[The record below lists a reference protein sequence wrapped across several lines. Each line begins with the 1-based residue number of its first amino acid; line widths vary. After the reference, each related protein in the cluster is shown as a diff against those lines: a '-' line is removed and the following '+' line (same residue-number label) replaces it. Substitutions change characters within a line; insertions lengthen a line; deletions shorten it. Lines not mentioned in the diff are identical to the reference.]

1 MQFALTDE
9 QSLVAD
15 TARSLFADF
24 TPALRATMETQEGFD
39 RTQWRAV
46 VEEMGFGNL
55 AVPER
60 FGGSGLGMVELA
72 LVMIEMGRGLWPSP
86 FLPSIATALPLIL
99 AASSDAMAE
108 AWVPKLAKGEAIATF
123 LLGPASVLSQDG
135 DGWRL
140 RVAGLAPFA
149 HVADLIVVVAGDRIA
164 LVETGAAGVA
174 ITPKQTMDRTRRL
187 AAVTIDARLPG
198 DAVSEARGE
207 AIGQALDRARVALAA
222 ESLGGADA
230 VLDRTVDYTKQRFQ
244 FGRAIGSFQALK
256 HRMADMMI
264 AVEAARSAVFYA
276 AAAADGDDAL
286 FAEAA
291 AIAHMTAIETYQA
304 GSGHSI
310 QLHGGIGFTWE
321 HDAHLFFKRARSAA
335 TLIGTTNQS
344 RDRLAK
350 LIGLSGEAA

>member
-24 TPALRATMETQEGFD
+24 TPALRTTMDTEDGFD
-39 RTQWRAV
+39 RAQWRSV

-60 FGGSGLGMVELA
+60 FGGSGLGMVELS

-86 FLPSIATALPLIL
+86 FLPSIATALPLIV
-99 AASSDAMAE
+99 AALSDAVAS
-108 AWVPKLAKGEAIATF
+108 AWVPKLASGAAIATF
-123 LLGPASVLSQDG
+123 LLCPASALSQDG
-135 DGWRL
+135 EGWRL
-140 RVAGLAPFA
+140 RVEGLAPFG

-174 ITPKQTMDRTRRL
+174 ITPKQTMDRTRKL

-198 DAVSEARGE
+198 DAVSEAPGD

-344 RDRLAK
+344 RDRLAQ

>member
-9 QSLVAD
+9 QNLVAD

-24 TPALRATMETQEGFD
+24 VPALRATMETEDGFD
-39 RTQWRAV
+39 RAQWRAV

-60 FGGSGLGMVELA
+60 FGGSGLGLVELA

-99 AASSDAMAE
+99 AAAPGAVASDWASR
-108 AWVPKLAKGEAIATF
+108 LASGKTIASF
-123 LLGPASVLSQDG
+123 LLSPGTALSREG

-140 RVAGLAPFA
+140 CAEGLAPFG
-149 HVADLIVVVAGDRIA
+149 HVADLIVVVAGNRIA
-164 LVETGAAGVA
+164 LVETSTAGVTIA
-174 ITPKQTMDRTRRL
+174 RKQTMDRTRPL
-187 AAVTIDARLPG
+187 AAVTIDISVPVE
-198 DAVSEARGE
+198 AVSEAQGE
-207 AIGQALDRARVALAA
+207 AIDRALDRARVALAA

-276 AAAADGDDAL
+276 AAAADEDDAL

-335 TLIGTTNQS
+335 TLIGTTHQS